1 MASNWD
7 RKQIGKIVK
16 KSEDKE
22 RYPKKVDENGKV
34 TDPGVR
40 EFSLKIEQ
48 DITLK
53 AGSYLNLEN
62 KAYKLASLEA
72 AKNKMSEENYNK
84 AVERIG
90 KMPDYVFF
98 EVIKLD
104 KLS

>member
-1 MASNWD
+1 MAWD

-16 KSEDKE
+16 KSDDKL
-22 RYPKKVDENGKV
+22 RYKDANGNFVK
-34 TDPGVR
+34 

-53 AGSYLNLEN
+53 AGTYLNLEN

-72 AKNKMSEENYNK
+72 ARDKMSPENYEK